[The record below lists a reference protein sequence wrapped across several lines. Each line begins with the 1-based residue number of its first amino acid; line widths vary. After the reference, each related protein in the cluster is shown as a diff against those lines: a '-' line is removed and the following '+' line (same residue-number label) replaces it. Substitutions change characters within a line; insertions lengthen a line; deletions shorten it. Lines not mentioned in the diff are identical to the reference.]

1 MYLYIKVT
9 TDYQTLEYI
18 YGGVCVLTWT
28 NLTAD
33 LCLME
38 NIYSF
43 LCQHPSQMLYHVS
56 HHKQTVFLTGQFLQ
70 QILTDSATVLLIGLF
85 QFLQYLMNKNDR
97 HWEIYKLINCISSSK
112 IGLEI

>member
-1 MYLYIKVT
+1 MYMYIKVM
-9 TDYQTLEYI
+9 TLGLSNVGI
-18 YGGVCVLTWT
+18 YMEEEGGGVCVLTWT

-38 NIYSF
+38 NINSF

-56 HHKQTVFLTGQFLQ
+56 HHKQTVLLTGQFLQ

-85 QFLQYLMNKNDR
+85 QFL
-97 HWEIYKLINCISSSK
+97 
-112 IGLEI
+112 